1 MKNTILSLFFNLFMF
16 ISMTPCT
23 AMMSPPNL
31 VTEKQNTSPN
41 YWCTWYWQNYMIKA
55 GKPVT
60 NPSVSK
66 VYTNEAAREQ
76 MNYENILG
84 KNGWARVM
92 LPKSRNEYYF
102 LIDHGWQ
109 DKSIKENT
117 FFSFIMDKND
127 FPQYADLDPKN
138 RIKKLNEEIK
148 ALGWRGLGLWVRGTP
163 TEEEAVK
170 FVQWSKYAGIE
181 YWKIDGGDTKDFR
194 SFKAKNEWYPELV
207 LEYVTGSGGPLNS
220 NWDKPDLKHYP
231 SVYYPGVKQ
240 VKNANEG
247 PGIASRF
254 LEVLKNSDVFRTYDA
269 VPLLVSTV
277 TLQRINDILSQ
288 TAGHPEYI
296 SYLNIQD
303 DCNIAAALGCLVA
316 VKRHPMQT
324 PRMYEE
330 RDFHFQIAGDRHVDK
345 RSNEMD
351 RLARWQ
357 RIAPPMPSGYGTYRF
372 SENILIDQFKFRV
385 GDTWKDDTWGKL
397 VTQGAPAVMARH
409 IPLPEVQCNGEQPYV
424 LASKF
429 PNGAVCIA
437 TEGRVSQ
444 IKSWYHPKAD
454 IVLQVGSYDPVIGIF
469 GYYSS
474 LTLQFDNPLPEN
486 AVIWAQD
493 LLAKQAI
500 NISKSVKIIND
511 KLVIPGEI
519 IEKIGTSENDEGD
532 ISVPG
537 IVLKIE

>member
-397 VTQGAPAVMARH
+397 VTQGAPAVMARN